1 MKHIRALYQWTALLS
16 VIILLGGQFS
26 PASAQNSAQVGIF
39 QAYEIQPGA
48 RVEIPIEIR
57 NVQDLY
63 AVDLEIHFDPRIL
76 TFEDADPQMDG
87 IQPALG
93 TFLDAGMVL
102 YNTVDPEAGII
113 KFVMT
118 QVNPSE
124 PKSGSGVLIV
134 LYAVGAAEGES
145 TLEVVRA
152 DLSTREGIAIPSE
165 LVENSVKVAA
175 SAPEIQAT
183 PIPVQNPT
191 SVIVIPTLTPTV
203 AIPTE
208 VPLPTSTAAI
218 PTEMPLPTSTTTIS
232 TEAPLPTSTVFIP
245 TEAPLPTSTVAIPTE
260 APLLTSSVAIP
271 TATPLPTATKPAPT
285 QTAVITTIV
294 EAIASPTVVPTTA
307 EQAGGFSLAQNWWI
321 LLIVAAA
328 IVGVVIYLNTGK
340 KEPPEDKQEEDK

>member
-1 MKHIRALYQWTALLS
+1 MKQSFALKRWIGLLFVVVIALGHGTSVRAQT
-16 VIILLGGQFS
+16 
-26 PASAQNSAQVGIF
+26 NAQVGVF
-39 QAYEIQPGA
+39 EAYEIKPGA
-48 RVEIPIEIR
+48 RIEIPIEIR

-63 AVDLEIHFDPRIL
+63 AVDLEIHYDPRIL
-76 TFEDADPQMDG
+76 TFEDANPQMDG

-113 KFVMT
+113 RFVMT

-152 DLSTREGIAIPSE
+152 DLSTREGVAIPSE

-175 SAPEIQAT
+175 SAAEIQAT

-191 SVIVIPTLTPTV
+191 SIIVIPTLAPT
-203 AIPTE
+203 
-208 VPLPTSTAAI
+208 
-218 PTEMPLPTSTTTIS
+218 
-232 TEAPLPTSTVFIP
+232 
-245 TEAPLPTSTVAIPTE
+245 
-260 APLLTSSVAIP
+260 AIP
-271 TATPLPTATKPAPT
+271 TATPQPTATKPAQT
-285 QTAVITTIV
+285 QTAVITAIV
-294 EAIASPTVVPTTA
+294 EAIASPTIAPTMA
-307 EQAGGFSLAQNWWI
+307 EEPSGFSLAQNWWV

-328 IVGVVIYLNTGK
+328 IIGVVIYLNSGK
-340 KEPPEDKQEEDK
+340 KEPPKDKQEEDK

>member
-1 MKHIRALYQWTALLS
+1 MKHIRTLYQWIALLS

-26 PASAQNSAQVGIF
+26 PASAQTSAQVGVF

-63 AVDLEIHFDPRIL
+63 AVDLEIHYDPRIL
-76 TFEDADPQMDG
+76 TFEDANPQMDG

-113 KFVMT
+113 RFVMT

-152 DLSTREGIAIPSE
+152 DLSTREGVAIPSE

-175 SAPEIQAT
+175 SAAEIQAT

-191 SVIVIPTLTPTV
+191 SIIVIPTLAPT
-203 AIPTE
+203 
-208 VPLPTSTAAI
+208 
-218 PTEMPLPTSTTTIS
+218 
-232 TEAPLPTSTVFIP
+232 
-245 TEAPLPTSTVAIPTE
+245 
-260 APLLTSSVAIP
+260 AIP
-271 TATPLPTATKPAPT
+271 TATPQPTATKPAQT
-285 QTAVITTIV
+285 QTAVITAIV
-294 EAIASPTVVPTTA
+294 EAIASPTIAPTMA
-307 EQAGGFSLAQNWWI
+307 EEPSGFSLAQNWWV

-328 IVGVVIYLNTGK
+328 IIGVVIYLNSGK
-340 KEPPEDKQEEDK
+340 KEPPKDKQEEDK

>member
-1 MKHIRALYQWTALLS
+1 MKHIRALFQWIVLLS

-26 PASAQNSAQVGIF
+26 PASAQTSAQVGVF

-63 AVDLEIHFDPRIL
+63 AVDLEIHYDPRIL
-76 TFEDADPQMDG
+76 TFEDANPQMDG

-113 KFVMT
+113 RFVMT

-152 DLSTREGIAIPSE
+152 DLSTREGVAIPSE

-175 SAPEIQAT
+175 SAAEIQAT

-191 SVIVIPTLTPTV
+191 SIIVIPTLAPTATSTVTPV
-203 AIPTE
+203 
-208 VPLPTSTAAI
+208 PTSTK
-218 PTEMPLPTSTTTIS
+218 
-232 TEAPLPTSTVFIP
+232 TV
-245 TEAPLPTSTVAIPTE
+245 
-260 APLLTSSVAIP
+260 
-271 TATPLPTATKPAPT
+271 PT
-285 QTAVITTIV
+285 QTAVITAIV
-294 EAIASPTVVPTTA
+294 EAIASPTVAPTMA
-307 EQAGGFSLAQNWWI
+307 EQPSGFSLAQNWWV

-328 IVGVVIYLNTGK
+328 IIGVVIYLNSGK
-340 KEPPEDKQEEDK
+340 KEPPKDKQEEDK

>member
-1 MKHIRALYQWTALLS
+1 MKQIRTLYQWIALLS

-26 PASAQNSAQVGIF
+26 PASAQTSAQVGVF

-76 TFEDADPQMDG
+76 TFEDADPQLDG

-113 KFVMT
+113 RFVMT

-152 DLSTREGIAIPSE
+152 DLSTREGVAIPSE

-175 SAPEIQAT
+175 SAAEIQAT

-191 SVIVIPTLTPTV
+191 SIIVIPTLAPT
-203 AIPTE
+203 
-208 VPLPTSTAAI
+208 
-218 PTEMPLPTSTTTIS
+218 
-232 TEAPLPTSTVFIP
+232 
-245 TEAPLPTSTVAIPTE
+245 
-260 APLLTSSVAIP
+260 AIP
-271 TATPLPTATKPAPT
+271 TATPQPTATKPAQT
-285 QTAVITTIV
+285 QTAVITAIV
-294 EAIASPTVVPTTA
+294 EAIASPTIAPTMA
-307 EQAGGFSLAQNWWI
+307 EEPSGFSLAQNWWV

-328 IVGVVIYLNTGK
+328 IIGVVIYLNSGK
-340 KEPPEDKQEEDK
+340 KEPPKDKQEEDK

>member
-1 MKHIRALYQWTALLS
+1 MKHIRTLYQWIALLS

-26 PASAQNSAQVGIF
+26 PASAQTSAQVGVF

-113 KFVMT
+113 RFVMT

-175 SAPEIQAT
+175 NAAEVQAT

-191 SVIVIPTLTPTV
+191 SIIVIPTL
-203 AIPTE
+203 A
-208 VPLPTSTAAI
+208 
-218 PTEMPLPTSTTTIS
+218 
-232 TEAPLPTSTVFIP
+232 
-245 TEAPLPTSTVAIPTE
+245 
-260 APLLTSSVAIP
+260 P
-271 TATPLPTATKPAPT
+271 TATPTVTPVPTSTKPAPT
-285 QTAVITTIV
+285 QTAVITAIV
-294 EAIASPTVVPTTA
+294 EAIASPTVAPTMA
-307 EQAGGFSLAQNWWI
+307 EQASGFSLAQNWWI

-328 IVGVVIYLNTGK
+328 IIGVVVYLNTGK

>member
-1 MKHIRALYQWTALLS
+1 MKHIRALFQWIVLLS
-16 VIILLGGQFS
+16 VIILLGGLFS
-26 PASAQNSAQVGIF
+26 PASAQTSAQVGVF

-63 AVDLEIHFDPRIL
+63 AVDLEIHYDPRIL
-76 TFEDADPQMDG
+76 TFEDANPQMDG

-113 KFVMT
+113 RFVMT

-175 SAPEIQAT
+175 SAAEVQAT

-191 SVIVIPTLTPTV
+191 SIIVIPTLAPTATSTVTPV
-203 AIPTE
+203 
-208 VPLPTSTAAI
+208 PTSTK
-218 PTEMPLPTSTTTIS
+218 
-232 TEAPLPTSTVFIP
+232 TV
-245 TEAPLPTSTVAIPTE
+245 
-260 APLLTSSVAIP
+260 
-271 TATPLPTATKPAPT
+271 PT
-285 QTAVITTIV
+285 QTAVITAIV
-294 EAIASPTVVPTTA
+294 EAIASPTIAPTMA
-307 EQAGGFSLAQNWWI
+307 EEPSGFSLAQNWWV

-328 IVGVVIYLNTGK
+328 IIGVVIYLNSGK
-340 KEPPEDKQEEDK
+340 KEPPKDKQEEDK

>member
-1 MKHIRALYQWTALLS
+1 MKHIRALFQWIVLLS

-26 PASAQNSAQVGIF
+26 PASAQTSAEVGVF

-63 AVDLEIHFDPRIL
+63 AVDLEIHYDPRIL
-76 TFEDADPQMDG
+76 TFEDANPQMDG

-113 KFVMT
+113 RFVMT

-152 DLSTREGIAIPSE
+152 DLSTREGVAIPSE

-175 SAPEIQAT
+175 SAAEIQAT

-191 SVIVIPTLTPTV
+191 SIIVIPTLAPT
-203 AIPTE
+203 
-208 VPLPTSTAAI
+208 
-218 PTEMPLPTSTTTIS
+218 
-232 TEAPLPTSTVFIP
+232 
-245 TEAPLPTSTVAIPTE
+245 
-260 APLLTSSVAIP
+260 AIP
-271 TATPLPTATKPAPT
+271 TATPQPTATKPAQT
-285 QTAVITTIV
+285 QTAVITAIV
-294 EAIASPTVVPTTA
+294 EAIASPTIAPTMA
-307 EQAGGFSLAQNWWI
+307 EEPSGFSLAQNWWV

-328 IVGVVIYLNTGK
+328 IIGVVIYLNSGK
-340 KEPPEDKQEEDK
+340 KEPPKDKQEEDK

>member
-1 MKHIRALYQWTALLS
+1 MKHIRALYQWIALLS
-16 VIILLGGQFS
+16 VIFFLGGQFS
-26 PASAQNSAQVGIF
+26 PASAQTSAQVGVF

-63 AVDLEIHFDPRIL
+63 AVDLEIHYDPRIL
-76 TFEDADPQMDG
+76 TFEDANPQMDG

-113 KFVMT
+113 RFVMT

-152 DLSTREGIAIPSE
+152 DLSTREGVAIPSE

-175 SAPEIQAT
+175 SAAEIQAT

-191 SVIVIPTLTPTV
+191 SIIVIPTLAPTATSTVTPV
-203 AIPTE
+203 
-208 VPLPTSTAAI
+208 PTSTK
-218 PTEMPLPTSTTTIS
+218 
-232 TEAPLPTSTVFIP
+232 TV
-245 TEAPLPTSTVAIPTE
+245 
-260 APLLTSSVAIP
+260 
-271 TATPLPTATKPAPT
+271 PT
-285 QTAVITTIV
+285 QTAVITAIV
-294 EAIASPTVVPTTA
+294 EAIASPTVAPTMA
-307 EQAGGFSLAQNWWI
+307 EQPSGFSLAQNWWV

-328 IVGVVIYLNTGK
+328 IIGVVIYLNSGK
-340 KEPPEDKQEEDK
+340 KEPPKDKQEEDK

>member
-1 MKHIRALYQWTALLS
+1 MKHIKALYQWIALLS
-16 VIILLGGQFS
+16 VIIFLGGQFS
-26 PASAQNSAQVGIF
+26 PASAQTSAEVGVF

-63 AVDLEIHFDPRIL
+63 AVDLEIHYDPRIL
-76 TFEDADPQMDG
+76 TFEDANPQMDG

-113 KFVMT
+113 RFVMT

-152 DLSTREGIAIPSE
+152 DLSTREGVAIPSE

-175 SAPEIQAT
+175 SAAEIQAT

-191 SVIVIPTLTPTV
+191 SIIVIPTLAPTATSTVTPV
-203 AIPTE
+203 
-208 VPLPTSTAAI
+208 PTSTK
-218 PTEMPLPTSTTTIS
+218 
-232 TEAPLPTSTVFIP
+232 TV
-245 TEAPLPTSTVAIPTE
+245 
-260 APLLTSSVAIP
+260 
-271 TATPLPTATKPAPT
+271 PT
-285 QTAVITTIV
+285 QTAVITAIV
-294 EAIASPTVVPTTA
+294 EAIASPTVAPTMA
-307 EQAGGFSLAQNWWI
+307 EQPSGFSLAQNWWV

-328 IVGVVIYLNTGK
+328 IIGVVIYLNSGK
-340 KEPPEDKQEEDK
+340 KEPPKDKQEEDK

>member
-1 MKHIRALYQWTALLS
+1 MKHIRTLYQWIALLS

-26 PASAQNSAQVGIF
+26 PASAQNSAQVGVF

-63 AVDLEIHFDPRIL
+63 AVDLEIHYDPRIL
-76 TFEDADPQMDG
+76 TFEDADPQLDG

-113 KFVMT
+113 RFVMT

-152 DLSTREGIAIPSE
+152 DLSTREGVAIPSE

-175 SAPEIQAT
+175 SAAEIQAT

-191 SVIVIPTLTPTV
+191 SIIVIPTLAPT
-203 AIPTE
+203 
-208 VPLPTSTAAI
+208 
-218 PTEMPLPTSTTTIS
+218 
-232 TEAPLPTSTVFIP
+232 
-245 TEAPLPTSTVAIPTE
+245 
-260 APLLTSSVAIP
+260 AIP
-271 TATPLPTATKPAPT
+271 TATPQPTATKPAQT
-285 QTAVITTIV
+285 QTAVITAIV
-294 EAIASPTVVPTTA
+294 EAIASPTIAPTMA
-307 EQAGGFSLAQNWWI
+307 EEPSGFSLAQNWWV

-328 IVGVVIYLNTGK
+328 IIGVVIYLNSGK
-340 KEPPEDKQEEDK
+340 KEPPKDKQEEDK

>member
-1 MKHIRALYQWTALLS
+1 MKHIRALYQWIALLS
-16 VIILLGGQFS
+16 VIIFLGGQFS
-26 PASAQNSAQVGIF
+26 PASAQTSAQVGVF

-113 KFVMT
+113 RFVMT

-145 TLEVVRA
+145 ILEVVRA

-175 SAPEIQAT
+175 SAAEVQAT

-191 SVIVIPTLTPTV
+191 SIIVIPTL
-203 AIPTE
+203 A
-208 VPLPTSTAAI
+208 
-218 PTEMPLPTSTTTIS
+218 
-232 TEAPLPTSTVFIP
+232 
-245 TEAPLPTSTVAIPTE
+245 
-260 APLLTSSVAIP
+260 P
-271 TATPLPTATKPAPT
+271 TATPTVTPVPTSTKPAPT
-285 QTAVITTIV
+285 QTAVITAIV
-294 EAIASPTVVPTTA
+294 EAIASPTVAPTTA
-307 EQAGGFSLAQNWWI
+307 EQASGFSLAQNWWI

-328 IVGVVIYLNTGK
+328 IIGVVVYLNTGK

>member
-1 MKHIRALYQWTALLS
+1 MKHIRALFQWIVLLS
-16 VIILLGGQFS
+16 VIILLGGLFS
-26 PASAQNSAQVGIF
+26 PASAQTSAQVGVF

-63 AVDLEIHFDPRIL
+63 AVDLEIHYDPRIL
-76 TFEDADPQMDG
+76 TFEDANPQMDG

-113 KFVMT
+113 RFVMT

-152 DLSTREGIAIPSE
+152 DLSTREGVAIPSE

-175 SAPEIQAT
+175 SAAEIQAT

-191 SVIVIPTLTPTV
+191 SIIVIPTLAPT
-203 AIPTE
+203 A
-208 VPLPTSTAAI
+208 
-218 PTEMPLPTSTTTIS
+218 
-232 TEAPLPTSTVFIP
+232 TSTVTP
-245 TEAPLPTSTVAIPTE
+245 VPTS
-260 APLLTSSVAIP
+260 
-271 TATPLPTATKPAPT
+271 TKPAPT
-285 QTAVITTIV
+285 QTAVITAIV
-294 EAIASPTVVPTTA
+294 EAIASPTIAPTMA
-307 EQAGGFSLAQNWWI
+307 EEPSGFSLAQNWWV

-328 IVGVVIYLNTGK
+328 IIGVVIYLNSGK
-340 KEPPEDKQEEDK
+340 KEPPKDKQEEDK

>member
-1 MKHIRALYQWTALLS
+1 MKHIRALFQWIVLLS
-16 VIILLGGQFS
+16 VIILLGGLFS
-26 PASAQNSAQVGIF
+26 PASAQTSAQVGVF

-63 AVDLEIHFDPRIL
+63 AVDLEIHYDPRIL
-76 TFEDADPQMDG
+76 TFEDANPQMDG

-113 KFVMT
+113 RFVMT

-152 DLSTREGIAIPSE
+152 DLSTREGVAIPSE

-175 SAPEIQAT
+175 SAAEIQAT

-191 SVIVIPTLTPTV
+191 SIIVIPTLAPT
-203 AIPTE
+203 
-208 VPLPTSTAAI
+208 
-218 PTEMPLPTSTTTIS
+218 
-232 TEAPLPTSTVFIP
+232 
-245 TEAPLPTSTVAIPTE
+245 
-260 APLLTSSVAIP
+260 AIP
-271 TATPLPTATKPAPT
+271 TATPQPTATKPAQT
-285 QTAVITTIV
+285 QTAVITAIV
-294 EAIASPTVVPTTA
+294 EAIASPTVAPTTA
-307 EQAGGFSLAQNWWI
+307 EQASGFSLAQNWWI

-328 IVGVVIYLNTGK
+328 IIGVVVYLNTGK

>member
-1 MKHIRALYQWTALLS
+1 MKHTRALYRWIALLS
-16 VIILLGGQFS
+16 VIIFLGGQFS
-26 PASAQNSAQVGIF
+26 PASAQTTAQVGVF

-63 AVDLEIHFDPRIL
+63 AVDLEIHYDPRIL
-76 TFEDADPQMDG
+76 TFEDANPQMDG

-113 KFVMT
+113 RFVMT

-152 DLSTREGIAIPSE
+152 DLSTREGVAIPSE

-175 SAPEIQAT
+175 SAAEIQAT

-191 SVIVIPTLTPTV
+191 SIIVIPTLAPT
-203 AIPTE
+203 
-208 VPLPTSTAAI
+208 
-218 PTEMPLPTSTTTIS
+218 
-232 TEAPLPTSTVFIP
+232 
-245 TEAPLPTSTVAIPTE
+245 
-260 APLLTSSVAIP
+260 AIP
-271 TATPLPTATKPAPT
+271 TATPQPTATKPAQT
-285 QTAVITTIV
+285 QTAVITAIV
-294 EAIASPTVVPTTA
+294 EAIASPTIAPTMA
-307 EQAGGFSLAQNWWI
+307 EEPSGFSLAQNWWV

-328 IVGVVIYLNTGK
+328 IIGVVIYLNSGK
-340 KEPPEDKQEEDK
+340 KEPPKDKQEEDK

>member
-1 MKHIRALYQWTALLS
+1 MKHIRALFQWIALLS
-16 VIILLGGQFS
+16 VIFFLGGQFS
-26 PASAQNSAQVGIF
+26 PASAQTSAQVGVF

-63 AVDLEIHFDPRIL
+63 AVDLEIHYDPRIL
-76 TFEDADPQMDG
+76 TFEDANPQMDG

-113 KFVMT
+113 RFVMT

-152 DLSTREGIAIPSE
+152 DLSTREGVAIPSE

-175 SAPEIQAT
+175 SAAEIQAT

-191 SVIVIPTLTPTV
+191 SIIVIPTLAPT
-203 AIPTE
+203 
-208 VPLPTSTAAI
+208 
-218 PTEMPLPTSTTTIS
+218 
-232 TEAPLPTSTVFIP
+232 
-245 TEAPLPTSTVAIPTE
+245 
-260 APLLTSSVAIP
+260 AIP
-271 TATPLPTATKPAPT
+271 TATPQPTATKPAQT
-285 QTAVITTIV
+285 QTAVITAIV
-294 EAIASPTVVPTTA
+294 EAIASPTIAPTMA
-307 EQAGGFSLAQNWWI
+307 EEPSGFSLAQNWWV

-328 IVGVVIYLNTGK
+328 IIGVVIYLNSGK
-340 KEPPEDKQEEDK
+340 KEPPKDKQEEDK

>member
-1 MKHIRALYQWTALLS
+1 MKHIRALFQWIVLLS
-16 VIILLGGQFS
+16 VIILLGGLFS
-26 PASAQNSAQVGIF
+26 PASAQTSAQVGVF

-113 KFVMT
+113 RFVMT

-152 DLSTREGIAIPSE
+152 DLSTREGVAIPSE

-175 SAPEIQAT
+175 SAAEIQAT

-191 SVIVIPTLTPTV
+191 SIIVIPTLAPT
-203 AIPTE
+203 
-208 VPLPTSTAAI
+208 
-218 PTEMPLPTSTTTIS
+218 
-232 TEAPLPTSTVFIP
+232 
-245 TEAPLPTSTVAIPTE
+245 
-260 APLLTSSVAIP
+260 AIP
-271 TATPLPTATKPAPT
+271 TATPQPTATKPAQT
-285 QTAVITTIV
+285 QTAVITAIV
-294 EAIASPTVVPTTA
+294 EAIASPTIAPTMA
-307 EQAGGFSLAQNWWI
+307 EEPSGFSLAQNWWV

-328 IVGVVIYLNTGK
+328 IIGVVIYLNSGK
-340 KEPPEDKQEEDK
+340 KEPPKDKQEEDK

>member
-1 MKHIRALYQWTALLS
+1 MKQIRTLYQWIALLS

-26 PASAQNSAQVGIF
+26 PASAQTSAQVGVF

-113 KFVMT
+113 RFVMT

-145 TLEVVRA
+145 ILEVVRA

-175 SAPEIQAT
+175 NAAEVQAT

-191 SVIVIPTLTPTV
+191 SIIVIPTL
-203 AIPTE
+203 A
-208 VPLPTSTAAI
+208 
-218 PTEMPLPTSTTTIS
+218 
-232 TEAPLPTSTVFIP
+232 
-245 TEAPLPTSTVAIPTE
+245 
-260 APLLTSSVAIP
+260 P
-271 TATPLPTATKPAPT
+271 TATPTVTPVPTSTKPAPT
-285 QTAVITTIV
+285 QTAVITAIV
-294 EAIASPTVVPTTA
+294 EAIASPTVAPTMA
-307 EQAGGFSLAQNWWI
+307 EQASGFSLAQNWWI

-328 IVGVVIYLNTGK
+328 IIGVVIYLNTGK
-340 KEPPEDKQEEDK
+340 KEPPEDKQEEDR

>member
-1 MKHIRALYQWTALLS
+1 MKHIRALFQWIVLLS
-16 VIILLGGQFS
+16 VIILLGGLFS
-26 PASAQNSAQVGIF
+26 PASAQTSAQVGVF

-63 AVDLEIHFDPRIL
+63 AVDLEIHYDPRIL
-76 TFEDADPQMDG
+76 TFEDANPQMDG

-113 KFVMT
+113 RFVMT

-152 DLSTREGIAIPSE
+152 DLSTREGVAIPSE

-175 SAPEIQAT
+175 SAAEIQAT

-191 SVIVIPTLTPTV
+191 SIIVIPTLAPT
-203 AIPTE
+203 
-208 VPLPTSTAAI
+208 
-218 PTEMPLPTSTTTIS
+218 
-232 TEAPLPTSTVFIP
+232 
-245 TEAPLPTSTVAIPTE
+245 
-260 APLLTSSVAIP
+260 AIP
-271 TATPLPTATKPAPT
+271 TATPQPTATKPAQT
-285 QTAVITTIV
+285 QTAVITAIV
-294 EAIASPTVVPTTA
+294 EAIASPTVAPTMA
-307 EQAGGFSLAQNWWI
+307 EQPSGFSLAQNWWA

-328 IVGVVIYLNTGK
+328 IIGVVIYLNSGK
-340 KEPPEDKQEEDK
+340 KEPPKDKQEEDK

>member
-1 MKHIRALYQWTALLS
+1 MKHTRALYRWIALLS
-16 VIILLGGQFS
+16 VIIFLGGQFS
-26 PASAQNSAQVGIF
+26 PASAQTSAQVGVF

-63 AVDLEIHFDPRIL
+63 AVDLEIHYDPRIL
-76 TFEDADPQMDG
+76 TFEDANPQMDG

-113 KFVMT
+113 RFVMT

-152 DLSTREGIAIPSE
+152 DLSTREGVAIPSE

-175 SAPEIQAT
+175 SAAEIQAT

-191 SVIVIPTLTPTV
+191 SIIVIPTLAPT
-203 AIPTE
+203 A
-208 VPLPTSTAAI
+208 
-218 PTEMPLPTSTTTIS
+218 
-232 TEAPLPTSTVFIP
+232 TSTVTP
-245 TEAPLPTSTVAIPTE
+245 VPTS
-260 APLLTSSVAIP
+260 
-271 TATPLPTATKPAPT
+271 TKPAPT
-285 QTAVITTIV
+285 QTAVITAIV
-294 EAIASPTVVPTTA
+294 EAIASPTVAPTTA
-307 EQAGGFSLAQNWWI
+307 EQASGFSLVQNWWI

-328 IVGVVIYLNTGK
+328 IIGVVIYLNTGK
-340 KEPPEDKQEEDK
+340 KELPEDKQEEDK

>member
-1 MKHIRALYQWTALLS
+1 MKHIRALYQWIALLS
-16 VIILLGGQFS
+16 VIFFLGGQFS
-26 PASAQNSAQVGIF
+26 PASAQTSAQVGVF

-76 TFEDADPQMDG
+76 TFEDADPQLDG

-113 KFVMT
+113 RFVMT

-145 TLEVVRA
+145 ILEVVRA

-175 SAPEIQAT
+175 SAAEVQAT

-191 SVIVIPTLTPTV
+191 SIIVIPTL
-203 AIPTE
+203 A
-208 VPLPTSTAAI
+208 
-218 PTEMPLPTSTTTIS
+218 
-232 TEAPLPTSTVFIP
+232 
-245 TEAPLPTSTVAIPTE
+245 
-260 APLLTSSVAIP
+260 P
-271 TATPLPTATKPAPT
+271 TATPTVTPVPTSTKPAPT
-285 QTAVITTIV
+285 QTAVFTAV
-294 EAIASPTVVPTTA
+294 VGAVASPTVAPVAA
-307 EQAGGFSLAQNWWI
+307 EQASGFSLAQNWWI

-328 IVGVVIYLNTGK
+328 IIGVIIYLQTGK
-340 KEPPEDKQEEDK
+340 KSSQIENKEEEK

>member
-1 MKHIRALYQWTALLS
+1 MKHIRALFQWIVLLS
-16 VIILLGGQFS
+16 VIILLGGLFS
-26 PASAQNSAQVGIF
+26 PASAQTSAQVGVF

-63 AVDLEIHFDPRIL
+63 AVDLEIHYDPRIL
-76 TFEDADPQMDG
+76 TFEDANPQMDG

-113 KFVMT
+113 RFVMT

-152 DLSTREGIAIPSE
+152 DLSTREGVAIPSE

-175 SAPEIQAT
+175 SAAEIQAT

-191 SVIVIPTLTPTV
+191 SIIVIPTLAPTATSTVTPV
-203 AIPTE
+203 
-208 VPLPTSTAAI
+208 PTSTK
-218 PTEMPLPTSTTTIS
+218 
-232 TEAPLPTSTVFIP
+232 TV
-245 TEAPLPTSTVAIPTE
+245 
-260 APLLTSSVAIP
+260 
-271 TATPLPTATKPAPT
+271 PT
-285 QTAVITTIV
+285 QTAVITAIV
-294 EAIASPTVVPTTA
+294 EAIASPTIAPTMA
-307 EQAGGFSLAQNWWI
+307 EEPSGFSLAQNWWV

-328 IVGVVIYLNTGK
+328 IIGVVIYLNSGK
-340 KEPPEDKQEEDK
+340 KEPPKDKQEEDK

>member
-1 MKHIRALYQWTALLS
+1 MKHIKALYQWIALLS
-16 VIILLGGQFS
+16 VIIFLGGQFS
-26 PASAQNSAQVGIF
+26 PASAQTSAQVGVF

-63 AVDLEIHFDPRIL
+63 AVDLEIHYDPRIL

-113 KFVMT
+113 RFVMT

-152 DLSTREGIAIPSE
+152 DLSTREGVAIPSE

-175 SAPEIQAT
+175 SAAEIQAT

-191 SVIVIPTLTPTV
+191 SIIVIPTLAPT
-203 AIPTE
+203 
-208 VPLPTSTAAI
+208 
-218 PTEMPLPTSTTTIS
+218 
-232 TEAPLPTSTVFIP
+232 
-245 TEAPLPTSTVAIPTE
+245 
-260 APLLTSSVAIP
+260 AIP
-271 TATPLPTATKPAPT
+271 TATPQPTATKPAQT
-285 QTAVITTIV
+285 QTAVFTAV
-294 EAIASPTVVPTTA
+294 VGAVASPTVAPVAA
-307 EQAGGFSLAQNWWI
+307 EQASGFSLAQNWWV

-328 IVGVVIYLNTGK
+328 IIGVVIYLNSGK
-340 KEPPEDKQEEDK
+340 KEPPKDKQEEDK

>member
-1 MKHIRALYQWTALLS
+1 MKHIRTLYQWIALLS

-26 PASAQNSAQVGIF
+26 PASAQTSAQVGVF

-63 AVDLEIHFDPRIL
+63 AVDLEIHYDPRIL
-76 TFEDADPQMDG
+76 TFEDANPQMDG

-113 KFVMT
+113 RFVMT

-152 DLSTREGIAIPSE
+152 DLSTREGVAIPSE

-175 SAPEIQAT
+175 SAAEIQAT

-191 SVIVIPTLTPTV
+191 SIIVIPTL
-203 AIPTE
+203 A
-208 VPLPTSTAAI
+208 
-218 PTEMPLPTSTTTIS
+218 
-232 TEAPLPTSTVFIP
+232 
-245 TEAPLPTSTVAIPTE
+245 
-260 APLLTSSVAIP
+260 P
-271 TATPLPTATKPAPT
+271 TATPTVTPVPTSTKPAPT
-285 QTAVITTIV
+285 QTAVITAIV
-294 EAIASPTVVPTTA
+294 EAIASPTIAPTMA
-307 EQAGGFSLAQNWWI
+307 EEPSGFSLAQNWWV

-328 IVGVVIYLNTGK
+328 IIGVVIYLNSGK
-340 KEPPEDKQEEDK
+340 KEPPKDKQEEDK

>member
-1 MKHIRALYQWTALLS
+1 MKHIKALYQWIALLS
-16 VIILLGGQFS
+16 VIIFLGGQFS
-26 PASAQNSAQVGIF
+26 PASAQTSAEVGVF

-63 AVDLEIHFDPRIL
+63 AVDLEIHYDPRIL
-76 TFEDADPQMDG
+76 TFEDANPQMDG

-113 KFVMT
+113 RFVMT

-152 DLSTREGIAIPSE
+152 DLSTREGVAIPSE

-175 SAPEIQAT
+175 SAAEIQAT

-191 SVIVIPTLTPTV
+191 SIIVIPTLAPT
-203 AIPTE
+203 
-208 VPLPTSTAAI
+208 
-218 PTEMPLPTSTTTIS
+218 
-232 TEAPLPTSTVFIP
+232 
-245 TEAPLPTSTVAIPTE
+245 
-260 APLLTSSVAIP
+260 AIP
-271 TATPLPTATKPAPT
+271 TATPQPTATKPAQT
-285 QTAVITTIV
+285 QTAVITAIV
-294 EAIASPTVVPTTA
+294 EAIASPTIAPTMA
-307 EQAGGFSLAQNWWI
+307 EEPSGFSLAQNWWV

-328 IVGVVIYLNTGK
+328 IIGVVIYLNSGK
-340 KEPPEDKQEEDK
+340 KEPPKDKQEEDK

>member
-1 MKHIRALYQWTALLS
+1 MKQMRTLYQWIALLS

-26 PASAQNSAQVGIF
+26 PASAQTSAQVGVF

-113 KFVMT
+113 RFVMT

-124 PKSGSGVLIV
+124 PKSGRGVLIV

-165 LVENSVKVAA
+165 LVENNVKVAA
-175 SAPEIQAT
+175 NAPEIEAT

-203 AIPTE
+203 AITTE
-208 VPLPTSTAAI
+208 IPLPTSTAAI

-245 TEAPLPTSTVAIPTE
+245 TEAPL
-260 APLLTSSVAIP
+260 LTSSVAIP

-285 QTAVITTIV
+285 QTAVITAIV

>member
-1 MKHIRALYQWTALLS
+1 
-16 VIILLGGQFS
+16 
-26 PASAQNSAQVGIF
+26 
-39 QAYEIQPGA
+39 
-48 RVEIPIEIR
+48 
-57 NVQDLY
+57 
-63 AVDLEIHFDPRIL
+63 VDLEIHYDPRIL
-76 TFEDADPQMDG
+76 TFEDANPQMDG

-113 KFVMT
+113 RFVMT

-145 TLEVVRA
+145 ILEVVRA

-175 SAPEIQAT
+175 SAAEVQAT

-191 SVIVIPTLTPTV
+191 SIIVIPTL
-203 AIPTE
+203 A
-208 VPLPTSTAAI
+208 
-218 PTEMPLPTSTTTIS
+218 
-232 TEAPLPTSTVFIP
+232 
-245 TEAPLPTSTVAIPTE
+245 
-260 APLLTSSVAIP
+260 P
-271 TATPLPTATKPAPT
+271 TATPTVTPVPTSTKPAPT
-285 QTAVITTIV
+285 QTAVITAIV
-294 EAIASPTVVPTTA
+294 EAIASPTVAPTMA
-307 EQAGGFSLAQNWWI
+307 EQASGFSLAQNWWI

-328 IVGVVIYLNTGK
+328 IIGVVIYLNTGK

>member
-1 MKHIRALYQWTALLS
+1 MKHIKALYQWIALLS
-16 VIILLGGQFS
+16 VIIFLGGQFS
-26 PASAQNSAQVGIF
+26 PASAQTSAQVGVF

-63 AVDLEIHFDPRIL
+63 AVDLEIHYDPRIL
-76 TFEDADPQMDG
+76 TFEDANPQMDG

-113 KFVMT
+113 RFVMT

-152 DLSTREGIAIPSE
+152 DLSTREGVAIPSE

-175 SAPEIQAT
+175 SAAEIQAT

-191 SVIVIPTLTPTV
+191 SIIVIPTLAPT
-203 AIPTE
+203 
-208 VPLPTSTAAI
+208 
-218 PTEMPLPTSTTTIS
+218 
-232 TEAPLPTSTVFIP
+232 
-245 TEAPLPTSTVAIPTE
+245 
-260 APLLTSSVAIP
+260 AIP
-271 TATPLPTATKPAPT
+271 TATPQPTATKPAQT
-285 QTAVITTIV
+285 QTAVITAIV
-294 EAIASPTVVPTTA
+294 EAIASPTIAPTMA
-307 EQAGGFSLAQNWWI
+307 EEPSGFSLAQNWWV

-328 IVGVVIYLNTGK
+328 IIGVVIYLNSGK
-340 KEPPEDKQEEDK
+340 KEPPKDKQEEDK

>member
-63 AVDLEIHFDPRIL
+63 AVDLEIHYDPKIL

-113 KFVMT
+113 RFVMT

-175 SAPEIQAT
+175 SAAEVQAT

-191 SVIVIPTLTPTV
+191 SIIVIPTL
-203 AIPTE
+203 A
-208 VPLPTSTAAI
+208 
-218 PTEMPLPTSTTTIS
+218 
-232 TEAPLPTSTVFIP
+232 
-245 TEAPLPTSTVAIPTE
+245 
-260 APLLTSSVAIP
+260 P
-271 TATPLPTATKPAPT
+271 TATPTVTPVPTSTKPAPT
-285 QTAVITTIV
+285 QTAVITAIV
-294 EAIASPTVVPTTA
+294 EAIASPTVAPTMA
-307 EQAGGFSLAQNWWI
+307 EQASGFSLAQNWWI

-328 IVGVVIYLNTGK
+328 IIGVVVYLNTGK
-340 KEPPEDKQEEDK
+340 KEPPGDKQEEDK

>member
-1 MKHIRALYQWTALLS
+1 MKHIRALYQWIALLS
-16 VIILLGGQFS
+16 VIFFLGGQFS
-26 PASAQNSAQVGIF
+26 PASAQTSAQVGVF

-63 AVDLEIHFDPRIL
+63 AVDLEIHYDPRIL
-76 TFEDADPQMDG
+76 TFEDANPQMDG

-113 KFVMT
+113 RFVMT

-152 DLSTREGIAIPSE
+152 DLSTREGVAIPSE

-175 SAPEIQAT
+175 SAAEIQAT

-191 SVIVIPTLTPTV
+191 SIIVIPTLAPT
-203 AIPTE
+203 
-208 VPLPTSTAAI
+208 
-218 PTEMPLPTSTTTIS
+218 
-232 TEAPLPTSTVFIP
+232 
-245 TEAPLPTSTVAIPTE
+245 
-260 APLLTSSVAIP
+260 AIP
-271 TATPLPTATKPAPT
+271 TATPQPTATKPAQT
-285 QTAVITTIV
+285 QTAVITAIV
-294 EAIASPTVVPTTA
+294 EAIASPTIAPTMA
-307 EQAGGFSLAQNWWI
+307 EEPSGFSLAQNWWV

-328 IVGVVIYLNTGK
+328 IIGVVIYLNSGK
-340 KEPPEDKQEEDK
+340 KEPPKDKQEEDK

>member
-1 MKHIRALYQWTALLS
+1 MKHIRALFQWIVLLS
-16 VIILLGGQFS
+16 VIILLGGLFS
-26 PASAQNSAQVGIF
+26 PASAQTSAQVGVF

-63 AVDLEIHFDPRIL
+63 AVDLEIHYDPRIL
-76 TFEDADPQMDG
+76 TFEDANPQMDG

-113 KFVMT
+113 RFVMT

-152 DLSTREGIAIPSE
+152 DLSTREGVAIPSE

-175 SAPEIQAT
+175 SAVEVQAT

-191 SVIVIPTLTPTV
+191 SIIVISTL
-203 AIPTE
+203 A
-208 VPLPTSTAAI
+208 
-218 PTEMPLPTSTTTIS
+218 
-232 TEAPLPTSTVFIP
+232 
-245 TEAPLPTSTVAIPTE
+245 
-260 APLLTSSVAIP
+260 P
-271 TATPLPTATKPAPT
+271 TATPTVTPVPTSTKPAPT
-285 QTAVITTIV
+285 QTAVITAIV
-294 EAIASPTVVPTTA
+294 EAIASPTVAPTTA
-307 EQAGGFSLAQNWWI
+307 EQAGGFSLAQNWWV

-328 IVGVVIYLNTGK
+328 IIGVVLYLNTGK

>member
-1 MKHIRALYQWTALLS
+1 MKHIRALFQWIVLLS
-16 VIILLGGQFS
+16 VIILLGGLFS
-26 PASAQNSAQVGIF
+26 PASAQTSAQVGVF

-63 AVDLEIHFDPRIL
+63 AVDLEIHYDPRIL
-76 TFEDADPQMDG
+76 TFEDANPQMDG

-113 KFVMT
+113 RFVMT

-152 DLSTREGIAIPSE
+152 DLSTREGVAIPSE

-175 SAPEIQAT
+175 SAAEIQAT

-191 SVIVIPTLTPTV
+191 SIIVIPTLAPT
-203 AIPTE
+203 
-208 VPLPTSTAAI
+208 
-218 PTEMPLPTSTTTIS
+218 
-232 TEAPLPTSTVFIP
+232 
-245 TEAPLPTSTVAIPTE
+245 
-260 APLLTSSVAIP
+260 AIP
-271 TATPLPTATKPAPT
+271 TATPPPTPTKPAPT
-285 QTAVITTIV
+285 QTAVITAIV
-294 EAIASPTVVPTTA
+294 EAIASPTIAPTMA
-307 EQAGGFSLAQNWWI
+307 EEPSGFSLAQNWWV

-328 IVGVVIYLNTGK
+328 IIGVVIYLNSGK
-340 KEPPEDKQEEDK
+340 KEPPKDKQEEDK

>member
-1 MKHIRALYQWTALLS
+1 MKHMRTLYQWIALLS
-16 VIILLGGQFS
+16 VIIFLGGQFS
-26 PASAQNSAQVGIF
+26 TASAQTSAQVGVF

-63 AVDLEIHFDPRIL
+63 AVDLEIHYDPRIL
-76 TFEDADPQMDG
+76 TFEDANPQMDG

-113 KFVMT
+113 RFVMT

-152 DLSTREGIAIPSE
+152 DLSTREGVAIPSE

-175 SAPEIQAT
+175 SAAEIQAT

-191 SVIVIPTLTPTV
+191 SIIVIPTL
-203 AIPTE
+203 A
-208 VPLPTSTAAI
+208 PTSTSTVT
-218 PTEMPLPTSTTTIS
+218 PVPTSTK
-232 TEAPLPTSTVFIP
+232 TV
-245 TEAPLPTSTVAIPTE
+245 
-260 APLLTSSVAIP
+260 
-271 TATPLPTATKPAPT
+271 PT
-285 QTAVITTIV
+285 QTAVITAIV
-294 EAIASPTVVPTTA
+294 EAIASPTVAPTMA
-307 EQAGGFSLAQNWWI
+307 EQPSGFSLAQNWWV

-328 IVGVVIYLNTGK
+328 IIGVVIYLNSGK
-340 KEPPEDKQEEDK
+340 KEPPKDKQEEDK

>member
-1 MKHIRALYQWTALLS
+1 MKHIKALYQWIALLS
-16 VIILLGGQFS
+16 VIIFLGGLFS
-26 PASAQNSAQVGIF
+26 PASAQTSAQVSVF

-63 AVDLEIHFDPRIL
+63 AVDLEIHYDPRIL
-76 TFEDADPQMDG
+76 TFEDANPQMDG

-113 KFVMT
+113 RFVMT

-152 DLSTREGIAIPSE
+152 DLSTREGVAIPSE

-175 SAPEIQAT
+175 SAAEIQAT

-191 SVIVIPTLTPTV
+191 SIIVIPTLAPT
-203 AIPTE
+203 
-208 VPLPTSTAAI
+208 
-218 PTEMPLPTSTTTIS
+218 
-232 TEAPLPTSTVFIP
+232 
-245 TEAPLPTSTVAIPTE
+245 
-260 APLLTSSVAIP
+260 AIP
-271 TATPLPTATKPAPT
+271 TATPQPTATKPAQT
-285 QTAVITTIV
+285 QTAVITAIV
-294 EAIASPTVVPTTA
+294 EAIASPTIAPTMA
-307 EQAGGFSLAQNWWI
+307 EEPSGFSLAQNWWV

-328 IVGVVIYLNTGK
+328 IIGVVIYLNSGK
-340 KEPPEDKQEEDK
+340 KEPPKDKQEEDK

>member
-1 MKHIRALYQWTALLS
+1 MKHIRALYQWIALLS

-26 PASAQNSAQVGIF
+26 PASAQTSAQVGVF

-63 AVDLEIHFDPRIL
+63 AVDLEIHYDPRIL
-76 TFEDADPQMDG
+76 TFEDANPQMDG

-113 KFVMT
+113 RFVMT

-152 DLSTREGIAIPSE
+152 DLSTREGVAIPSE

-175 SAPEIQAT
+175 SAAEIQAT

-191 SVIVIPTLTPTV
+191 SIIVIPTLAPT
-203 AIPTE
+203 
-208 VPLPTSTAAI
+208 
-218 PTEMPLPTSTTTIS
+218 
-232 TEAPLPTSTVFIP
+232 
-245 TEAPLPTSTVAIPTE
+245 
-260 APLLTSSVAIP
+260 AIP
-271 TATPLPTATKPAPT
+271 TATPQPTATKPAQT
-285 QTAVITTIV
+285 QTAVITAIV
-294 EAIASPTVVPTTA
+294 EAIASPTIAPTMA
-307 EQAGGFSLAQNWWI
+307 EEPSGFSLAQNWWV

-328 IVGVVIYLNTGK
+328 IIGVVIYLNSGK
-340 KEPPEDKQEEDK
+340 KEPPKDKQEEDK

>member
-1 MKHIRALYQWTALLS
+1 MKHIRTLYQWIALLS
-16 VIILLGGQFS
+16 VIISLGGQFS
-26 PASAQNSAQVGIF
+26 PASAQNSAQVGVF

-113 KFVMT
+113 RFVMT

-175 SAPEIQAT
+175 NAAEVQAT

-191 SVIVIPTLTPTV
+191 SIIVIPTL
-203 AIPTE
+203 A
-208 VPLPTSTAAI
+208 
-218 PTEMPLPTSTTTIS
+218 
-232 TEAPLPTSTVFIP
+232 
-245 TEAPLPTSTVAIPTE
+245 
-260 APLLTSSVAIP
+260 P
-271 TATPLPTATKPAPT
+271 TATPTVTPVPTSTKPAPT
-285 QTAVITTIV
+285 QTAVITAIV
-294 EAIASPTVVPTTA
+294 EAIASPTVAPTTA
-307 EQAGGFSLAQNWWI
+307 EQASGFSLAQNWWI
-321 LLIVAAA
+321 LLIIAAA

>member
-1 MKHIRALYQWTALLS
+1 MKHIRALYQWIALLS
-16 VIILLGGQFS
+16 VIFLLGGQFS
-26 PASAQNSAQVGIF
+26 PASAQTSAQVGVF

-63 AVDLEIHFDPRIL
+63 AVDLEIHYDPRIL
-76 TFEDADPQMDG
+76 TFEDANPQMDG

-113 KFVMT
+113 RFVMT

-152 DLSTREGIAIPSE
+152 DLSTREGVAIPSE

-175 SAPEIQAT
+175 SAAEIQAT

-191 SVIVIPTLTPTV
+191 SIIVIPTLAPT
-203 AIPTE
+203 
-208 VPLPTSTAAI
+208 
-218 PTEMPLPTSTTTIS
+218 
-232 TEAPLPTSTVFIP
+232 
-245 TEAPLPTSTVAIPTE
+245 
-260 APLLTSSVAIP
+260 AIP
-271 TATPLPTATKPAPT
+271 TATPQPTATKPAQT
-285 QTAVITTIV
+285 QTAVITAIV
-294 EAIASPTVVPTTA
+294 EAIASPTIAPTMA
-307 EQAGGFSLAQNWWI
+307 EEPSGFSLAQNWWV

-328 IVGVVIYLNTGK
+328 IIGVVIYLNSGK
-340 KEPPEDKQEEDK
+340 KEPPKDKQEEDK

>member
-1 MKHIRALYQWTALLS
+1 MKHIRALYQWIALLS

-26 PASAQNSAQVGIF
+26 PASAQTSAQVGVF

-63 AVDLEIHFDPRIL
+63 AVDLEIHYDPRIL
-76 TFEDADPQMDG
+76 TFEDANPQMDG

-113 KFVMT
+113 RFVMT

-152 DLSTREGIAIPSE
+152 DLSTREGVAIPSE

-175 SAPEIQAT
+175 SAAEIQAT

-191 SVIVIPTLTPTV
+191 SIIVIPTLAPT
-203 AIPTE
+203 A
-208 VPLPTSTAAI
+208 
-218 PTEMPLPTSTTTIS
+218 
-232 TEAPLPTSTVFIP
+232 TSTVTP
-245 TEAPLPTSTVAIPTE
+245 VPTS
-260 APLLTSSVAIP
+260 
-271 TATPLPTATKPAPT
+271 TKPAPT
-285 QTAVITTIV
+285 QTAVITAIV
-294 EAIASPTVVPTTA
+294 EAIASPTVAPTMA
-307 EQAGGFSLAQNWWI
+307 EQPSGFSLAQNWWV

-328 IVGVVIYLNTGK
+328 IIGVVIYLNSGK
-340 KEPPEDKQEEDK
+340 KEPPKDKQEEDK

>member
-1 MKHIRALYQWTALLS
+1 MKHIRALFQWIVLLS
-16 VIILLGGQFS
+16 VIILLGGLFS
-26 PASAQNSAQVGIF
+26 PASAQTSAQVGVF

-63 AVDLEIHFDPRIL
+63 AVDLEIHYDPRIL
-76 TFEDADPQMDG
+76 TFEDANPQMDG

-113 KFVMT
+113 RFVMT

-152 DLSTREGIAIPSE
+152 DLSTREGVAIPSE

-175 SAPEIQAT
+175 SAAEIQAT

-191 SVIVIPTLTPTV
+191 SIIVIPTL
-203 AIPTE
+203 A
-208 VPLPTSTAAI
+208 
-218 PTEMPLPTSTTTIS
+218 
-232 TEAPLPTSTVFIP
+232 
-245 TEAPLPTSTVAIPTE
+245 
-260 APLLTSSVAIP
+260 P
-271 TATPLPTATKPAPT
+271 TATPTATPPPTPTKPAPT
-285 QTAVITTIV
+285 QTAVITAIV
-294 EAIASPTVVPTTA
+294 EAIASPTVAHATA
-307 EQAGGFSLAQNWWI
+307 EQASGFSLAQNWWI

-328 IVGVVIYLNTGK
+328 IIGVVVYLNTGK